1 MTIGQRLDEVQG
13 FGPGFDFLR
22 IFLAVSV
29 VLIHAPLITGT
40 WSPLDPVWMFQFSIL
55 PMFFALSGF
64 LIGGSAQRLV
74 FSSFILNRGF
84 RIMPALVV
92 EIVLSALVLG
102 PLVTSLDL
110 ASYFSDERFFRY
122 FLSIV
127 GLIQYELPGVFE
139 NAHYT
144 RFLNGHEVGIVNGSL
159 WTVPH
164 EMFCY
169 LIMSAIILLG
179 LLKRPLLVL
188 SFTILVVSGGIALQ
202 LTAPHPGRILDS
214 LTYIFAQRGSA
225 RLIPAFLAGLLF
237 YQFRY
242 AIPLRW
248 SLVAG
253 CFAGLAAIQFIGTQ
267 DWIASVLI
275 QAITTPMLA
284 YITVFL
290 GLTPLPRLGILN
302 TGDYSYG
309 IYLYSCPIQQTVNW
323 LLPDIRSN
331 AFNFI
336 ASLVLTALFA
346 AFSWHFIEKPALK
359 LRKSFSLRRPAHQDD
374 KTLPVEPTPLTVP
387 SREIA

>member
-1 MTIGQRLDEVQG
+1 MTIGQRLDEVEG

-22 IFLAVSV
+22 IFLAVGV

-40 WSPLDPVWMFQFSIL
+40 WSPLDPVWMFRFSIL

-64 LIGGSAQRLV
+64 LIAGSAQRLV
-74 FSSFILNRGF
+74 FSSFVLNRGF
-84 RIMPALVV
+84 RILPALAV

-102 PLVTSLDL
+102 PLVTTYDL

-127 GLIQYELPGVFE
+127 GLIQYELPGVFQ

-144 RFLNGHEVGIVNGSL
+144 RTFNGHEAGIVNGSL

-179 LLKRPLLVL
+179 LLKRPFLVL
-188 SFTILVVSGGIALQ
+188 SLTIFVLSGAVALQ
-202 LTAPHPGRILDS
+202 TTGPHPGSLLGS
-214 LTYIFAQRGSA
+214 LTYTFADRGGA
-225 RLIPAFLAGLLF
+225 RLIPAFLAGLLL

-242 AIPLRW
+242 AIPFRW
-248 SLVAG
+248 PLVVG
-253 CFAGLAAIQFIGTQ
+253 CFVGLAAIQLMGTD
-267 DWIASVLI
+267 DWVGLVLI
-275 QAITTPMLA
+275 QAITVPMLA

-290 GLTPLPRLGILN
+290 GLTPLPKLRIIN
-302 TGDYSYG
+302 KGDYSYG
-309 IYLYSCPIQQTVNW
+309 IYLYSCPIQQTLNW

-331 AFNFI
+331 AFNFL
-336 ASLVLTALFA
+336 ASLALTALFA

-359 LRKSFSLRRPAHQDD
+359 LRKSFSLRRPTRPA
-374 KTLPVEPTPLTVP
+374 EPLAAESTRLTIP